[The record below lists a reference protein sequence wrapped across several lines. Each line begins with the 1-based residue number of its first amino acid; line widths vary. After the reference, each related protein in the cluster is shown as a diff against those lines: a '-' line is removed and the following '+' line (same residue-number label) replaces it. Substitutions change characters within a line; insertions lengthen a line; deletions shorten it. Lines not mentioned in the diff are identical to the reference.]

1 MQRFKVP
8 ATTRASFSFY
18 NSMAEIDA
26 LIAGIQKVQK
36 VFL

>member
-1 MQRFKVP
+1 MQHFKVP
-8 ATTRASFSFY
+8 ATTRASFAFY

-26 LIAGIQKVQK
+26 LILGIQKVQK